1 LHRIRIFSTIPEK
14 KFYWKTEI
22 GFISEVK
29 TIFVNDKRLENKIL
43 VEINIRTQ
51 LTDRDKVHPIV
62 QNLKMCSNLSE
73 TVKHSYGIT
82 KMSFLLPIDR
92 KQLVHPLPLFFLG
105 ITIADN
111 IDVLLKNET
120 KSMPGDNYV
129 IYQEVRLESGG
140 KSLYTQEGNEIV
152 GIAGLDEGF
161 DDPGVFIYTWSGSNL
176 MSRVKL
182 KDECSLNKL
191 GIFTEDSKAF
201 LNYDYGTDN
210 ALSMKL
216 LSELELNERILTSID
231 LLVENKLNKEHF
243 FYFDRENEHK
253 DLNAL
258 VEHFEGKGF
267 SVYMKEAKYGLGE
280 LDYIYEVHIL

>member
-1 LHRIRIFSTIPEK
+1 MEIRIFSTIPEK

-82 KMSFLLPIDR
+82 KMSF
-92 KQLVHPLPLFFLG
+92 
-105 ITIADN
+105 
-111 IDVLLKNET
+111 DVLLKNET

-231 LLVENKLNKEHF
+231 LLVENKLNKGEKEVNAT
-243 FYFDRENEHK
+243 DSK
-253 DLNAL
+253 LDLMKK
-258 VEHFEGKGF
+258 EG
-267 SVYMKEAKYGLGE
+267 S
-280 LDYIYEVHIL
+280 